1 MEYHVRRSR
10 RSRFLPYPRWVVLPK
25 SLIGQTIAE
34 RYVPRAIVG
43 RGGMG
48 VVYAADDLVSGALV
62 AFKALARQ
70 ARDAQRVLRFERE
83 IEAMRRISHPS
94 IVALHDHGWLSDTE
108 PWFVMELLD
117 GATLRDRLDGGSIDT
132 RELAAVLTPIASALD
147 AIHAAGMVHR
157 DVKPANILLSPR
169 DRGGAKLADFGLAL
183 VTDPDVP
190 RLTDKRAIVGSP
202 AYVPPESLKRQW
214 TAAADVYALGV
225 VIFEA
230 LAGASPFVGAPAD
243 VLIAKHRGAVPTLA
257 AISRRESD
265 PRHEQL
271 VAHALARDPK
281 ARPASA
287 SELVAMLAAL

>member
-1 MEYHVRRSR
+1 MRMQGVPRRVRRILGFVS
-10 RSRFLPYPRWVVLPK
+10 LPGT
-25 SLIGQTIAE
+25 LIGKTIAE

-43 RGGMG
+43 RGAMG
-48 VVYAADDLVSGALV
+48 VVYAADDLHTSTLV

-94 IVALHDHGWLSDTE
+94 IVTLHDHGWLSDSE
-108 PWFVMELLD
+108 PWFVMDLLD
-117 GATLRDRLDGGSIDT
+117 GATLRDRLDRAPIGT
-132 RELAAVLTPIASALD
+132 RELAAVLAPIASALD
-147 AIHAAGMVHR
+147 ALHAAGMVHR
-157 DVKPANILLSPR
+157 DVKPANILLSPH
-169 DRGGAKLADFGLAL
+169 DHAGAKLADFGLAL

-214 TAAADVYALGV
+214 TSAADVYALGV

-230 LAGASPFVGAPAD
+230 LAGASPFVGSAAE
-243 VLIAKHRGAVPTLA
+243 VLVAKSRGVVPTLA
-257 AISRRESD
+257 VISRRDSE
-265 PRHEQL
+265 PGHERL
-271 VAHALARDPK
+271 VAHALSRDPQ